1 MPDERRGAMGLTGQ
15 ANLSLSVLMDHRGKP
30 FLMIR
35 PSGRGKD
42 LLQDGFISLSLRED
56 MIFDEAQALAE
67 DMRKHV
73 VAATIQT
80 EG

>member
-15 ANLSLSVLMDHRGKP
+15 ANLSLSVLKDHRGKP

-35 PSGRGKD
+35 PSGWGKD

-56 MIFDEAQALAE
+56 MTFDEAQALAE
-67 DMRKHV
+67 DMKKHV

>member
-1 MPDERRGAMGLTGQ
+1 MGLTGQ
-15 ANLSLSVLMDHRGKP
+15 GNLSLSVLKDHRGKP
-30 FLMIR
+30 FLMIQ

-56 MIFDEAQALAE
+56 MTFDEAQALAE
-67 DMRKHV
+67 EMRKHV
-73 VAATIQT
+73 VAATIRT